1 MGLTLAER
9 RAVTE
14 TTAIR
19 YVVADR
25 RVKGIILDELCANTG
40 WHRNHARK
48 ALKVALQPRLVA
60 PRLSPRPPVYG
71 PDVIAALTACWLVL
85 GMPAGKRLA
94 PMLNEF
100 VAVLRHFGE
109 LVIDEDTAELLVS
122 MSAATIDRRLAGER
136 AKRQLKGRRA
146 TKPGSL
152 LRSQIPI
159 RTWADWDDAK
169 PGFVEIDLV
178 SHDGGNPIGPFA
190 FTLTVTDV
198 ATGWTENRSVPSK
211 EAKCVLG
218 ALESIANKMPFPIL
232 GVDSDNGAEFINVYL
247 FLWCKNREITF
258 TRARPTNKNDGC
270 HVEQKNWAVVR
281 TVVGYHRYDTAPEL
295 LLLNEIWQLQS
306 QLTNYFYPQQ
316 KLISKVRDG
325 AKVTKKY
332 DTATTPFQRAINHPT
347 MTEGRIV
354 GLATAQGRINPAA
367 TQRRIQALTNQLLT
381 LTSSKAGPKPTPVP
395 LSAHPQMRQR
405 IHPRAHLDTRQHA
418 PAIQGLWIS
427 RRLCKTG
434 R

>member
-14 TTAIR
+14 MTAIR

-25 RVKGIILDELCANTG
+25 RVKGRILDELCANTG

-48 ALKVALQPRLVA
+48 ALKAALRPKVVA
-60 PRLSPRPPVYG
+60 PRRSPRPPTYG
-71 PDVIAALTACWLVL
+71 PNVIAALTACWLVL

-94 PMLNEF
+94 PMLDEL

-109 LVIDEDTAELLVS
+109 LVIDDDTAELLVS

-152 LRSQIPI
+152 LRSQIPV
-159 RTWADWDDAK
+159 RTWADWDDAR

-178 SHDGGNPIGPFA
+178 SHDGGNPLGPFA

-247 FLWCKNREITF
+247 FLWCRKREITF

-295 LLLNEIWQLQS
+295 LLINEIWQLQS
-306 QLTNYFYPQQ
+306 QLTNFFYPQQ
-316 KLISKVRDG
+316 KLVSKVGDG
-325 AKVTKKY
+325 AKVTKRY
-332 DTATTPFQRAINHPT
+332 DTATTPFRRAVNHPDT
-347 MTEGRIV
+347 TVDRMAA
-354 GLATAQGRINPAA
+354 LARTHALINPAA
-367 TQRRIQALTNQLLT
+367 TQRQIHALAAQLLNMT
-381 LTSSKAGPKPTPVP
+381 TSKSQYATRTRI
-395 LSAHPQMRQR
+395 PQART
-405 IHPRAHLDTRQHA
+405 IT
-418 PAIQGLWIS
+418 
-427 RRLCKTG
+427 
-434 R
+434 